1 MRLDLNDIP
10 TVLISLR
17 GYGLAHTKDALKN
30 PLDHG
35 ATVPMGRPRRRACS
49 RHVIMARSCTRRDN
63 ILATL
68 WWLLGSITEVTE
80 RLMHSILGITNI
92 GDSLNHVHKIGA

>member
-1 MRLDLNDIP
+1 
-10 TVLISLR
+10 
-17 GYGLAHTKDALKN
+17 
-30 PLDHG
+30 
-35 ATVPMGRPRRRACS
+35 MGRPRRRACS